1 MNHDHDQNDTSGQS
15 GIDQETERR
24 NRENETGEQSQS
36 GQQQSPESGQATAG
50 QSQGKSDG
58 EPESGFVGSTGD
70 KSSDY
75 LTKGENQDFAPEG
88 QGATDTDAGT
98 SDIET
103 GQSSNIDSTLDD
115 GSDTSR

>member
-1 MNHDHDQNDTSGQS
+1 MIDDNNQNDTSGQS

-24 NRENETGEQSQS
+24 NRENETG
-36 GQQQSPESGQATAG
+36 QQNESKTTPTDTAE
-50 QSQGKSDG
+50 G
-58 EPESGFVGSTGD
+58 ETGFVGSAGD
-70 KSSDY
+70 QSSDY
-75 LTKGENQDFAPEG
+75 LTKGENEDFQPEG
-88 QGATDTDAGT
+88 QGASDTDAGT

>member
-1 MNHDHDQNDTSGQS
+1 MTDHTNQTDEGQS

-24 NRENETGEQSQS
+24 NRENETGEQNQTP
-36 GQQQSPESGQATAG
+36 PEPTQ
-50 QSQGKSDG
+50 G

-70 KSSDY
+70 QSGDY
-75 LTKGENQDFAPEG
+75 LTKGENQDFQLEG

-103 GQSSNIDSTLDD
+103 GQPTSADSALDD
-115 GSDTSR
+115 GSDTTR